1 MSRALVL
8 FHVSSGS
15 ERQVLKDVKKVEEVE
30 EAYVSY
36 GPYDIE
42 ATIRTDYMDDL
53 KKVIRD
59 NLRKINGV
67 RATSSLILVEE

>member
-1 MSRALVL
+1 MKRALVL

-15 ERQVLKDVKKVEEVE
+15 ERKVLKNVKKVEEVE
-30 EAYVSY
+30 EAHISF

-42 ATIRTDYMDDL
+42 AMIRTDYMDDL
-53 KKVIRD
+53 KKIIRD

-67 RATSSLILVEE
+67 RSTSSLILVEE